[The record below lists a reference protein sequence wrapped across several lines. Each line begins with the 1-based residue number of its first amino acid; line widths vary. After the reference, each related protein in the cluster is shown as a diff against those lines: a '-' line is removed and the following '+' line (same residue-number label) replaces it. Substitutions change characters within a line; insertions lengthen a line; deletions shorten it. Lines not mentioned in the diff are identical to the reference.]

1 MSEMLVDG
9 AKLDACNTAEAD
21 AIRAKTGGTDHIPY
35 DFANNKGFADAIAA
49 IETGGGAKIL
59 TKLATY
65 TVSDSVATIS
75 ITATDQMRSCEML
88 FIECVNL
95 AHTNDW
101 IYPVVNN
108 VAISSG
114 GMGYTSQNS
123 NYNSLLPLVVPRK
136 ETINGIE
143 RTIPAVFLGIQ
154 NSKERSVS
162 SLTSIELK
170 QYSSPSVFTGGT
182 VNIWGYV

>member
-1 MSEMLVDG
+1 MAEYLIQSET
-9 AKLDACNTAEAD
+9 LDDIAD
-21 AIRAKTGGTDHIPY
+21 AIRAKTGGSSAMTP
-35 DFANNKGFADAIAA
+35 AEMVTAIGS
-49 IETGGGAKIL
+49 IETGGGAKVL
-59 TKLATY
+59 TKLGTY
-65 TVSDSVATIS
+65 TVSESVAKIRIS
-75 ITATDQMRSCEML
+75 ATEQMRSCEML

-101 IYPVVNN
+101 IYPVVNDG
-108 VAISSG
+108 AISSG

-162 SLTSIELK
+162 SLTSIDLK
-170 QYSSPSVFTGGT
+170 QYSSTSVFTSGT
-182 VNIWGYV
+182 VNVWGYV